1 MASNAIPAGRTSLT
15 LPTSHRVPVS
25 WLLQFG
31 CPAIRYR
38 TLTEIV
44 PGTTAPGLLE
54 DLRPELDGYP
64 PARQIARKQR
74 DTGIWGNN
82 LLGVSPNK
90 TAGIKDV
97 GTIHQYR
104 RLVELAW
111 TQESRAL
118 KLGTRMLFRLIARD
132 EDPKLLF
139 EYQKYGAAEPGVEPW
154 IREIIREAAA
164 AALAQGGF
172 GEDPRVRGAAHR
184 IANNVSQFLRGGL
197 VDRPLV
203 KVSGSWVLHP
213 QAYPPTVFS
222 ATLLALLPAVQ
233 RERAGLIERLGVF
246 LAQPQAKKAFGVSCG
261 KRILKPNF
269 VLLGD
274 PLKVSA
280 SGQTDDLPF
289 ALHWMELLARLGV
302 LHHSTT
308 VPRVWARLLKD
319 CDEQGVWSP
328 KNLRTFPKRVSPW
341 SYHMFPLEGDS
352 RSPQSR
358 QADVTFRMALIARLA
373 GWEIFT
379 S

>member
-1 MASNAIPAGRTSLT
+1 M
-15 LPTSHRVPVS
+15 
-25 WLLQFG
+25 
-31 CPAIRYR
+31 
-38 TLTEIV
+38 
-44 PGTTAPGLLE
+44 PGAAALGQLE
-54 DLRPELDGYP
+54 ALRPELDAYP
-64 PARQIARKQR
+64 PARQVAKKQK

-82 LLGVSPNK
+82 LLGVTANK

-118 KLGTRMLFRLIARD
+118 KLGTRVLFRLISRD
-132 EDPKLLF
+132 DDPKLLF
-139 EYQKYGAAEPGVEPW
+139 EYQKYGVSEPGVEPW

-164 AALAQGGF
+164 TALAQGGF

-184 IANNVSQFLRGGL
+184 IANSVSQFLRGEL
-197 VDRPLV
+197 VDKPLV
-203 KVSGSWVLHP
+203 KMSGSWVLHP
-213 QAYPPTVFS
+213 QAYPPTIFS
-222 ATLLALLPAVQ
+222 VTLLALLPAVQ
-233 RERAGLIERLGVF
+233 RERAGLVERLGAF
-246 LAQPQAKKAFGVSCG
+246 LAQPPAKKTFGVSCG
-261 KRILKPNF
+261 KRILKPTF

-274 PLKVSA
+274 PLKVAA

-328 KNLRTFPKRVSPW
+328 KNLRTVPKRVSPW

-352 RSPQSR
+352 KSVQGR

-373 GWEIFT
+373 GWEIVP